1 MGVADCGHVLVALPL
16 PTKAAS
22 SEEEGKLQRGQ
33 LFVRDLQVAVLPI
46 RAIKQGYR
54 VL

>member
-1 MGVADCGHVLVALPL
+1 MAVADCGHALVALPL

-22 SEEEGKLQRGQ
+22 SEEEGKHPRGQ
-33 LFVRDLQVAVLPI
+33 LLVGDLQVAVLPI
-46 RAIKQGYR
+46 RAIKQDCR